1 MLRWWWSTLGAKPTG
16 SQSNW
21 RELKQE
27 PLTSSSSNTHSMEG
41 ISQFEDFLWQKR
53 TFYLVDI
60 LFLQFEW
67 IPCLFNDIE
76 GNTIKLSDYKGKYV
90 LFVNVASNCG
100 FTRQYRELQK
110 LYNDNDEKLVVV
122 GVPCNQFGGQEPGN
136 EENISIFCSEKY
148 NVTFPMTEK
157 VSVRGSN
164 QHPLYKWL
172 TSKELNGRKNS
183 SVKWNF
189 QKYLI
194 DKDGNLI
201 DYWYSLTSPTSS
213 KITNYIKWKY
223 TD

>member
-1 MLRWWWSTLGAKPTG
+1 MLKTIKLILVLIFSLF
-16 SQSNW
+16 
-21 RELKQE
+21 
-27 PLTSSSSNTHSMEG
+27 SSDFNNKKSKKAPMSIYD
-41 ISQFEDFLWQKR
+41 ISIK
-53 TFYLVDI
+53 
-60 LFLQFEW
+60 
-67 IPCLFNDIE
+67 NIE
-76 GNTIKLSDYKGKYV
+76 GSEISLSDYKGKYM

-100 FTRQYRELQK
+100 FTRQYKDLQQ
-110 LYNDNDEKLVVV
+110 LFDENSEKLVVI
-122 GVPCNQFGGQEPGN
+122 GVPCNQFGAQEPGN
-136 EENISIFCSEKY
+136 EDQISIFCSEKY

-194 DKDGNLI
+194 DKEGNLI

-213 KITNYIKWKY
+213 KITNYIK
-223 TD
+223 

>member
-1 MLRWWWSTLGAKPTG
+1 M
-16 SQSNW
+16 Q
-21 RELKQE
+21 ELYLLKVK
-27 PLTSSSSNTHSMEG
+27 LMIKTINIIIILIISIFNSDDSSNINKNTTMP
-41 ISQFEDFLWQKR
+41 I
-53 TFYLVDI
+53 YDI
-60 LFLQFEW
+60 T
-67 IPCLFNDIE
+67 INDIE

-110 LYNDNDEKLVVV
+110 LYNDNDKKLVVV

-136 EENISIFCSEKY
+136 EEKISIFCSEKY

-213 KITNYIKWKY
+213 KITNYIK
-223 TD
+223 

>member
-1 MLRWWWSTLGAKPTG
+1 MQELYLLKAKLMIKTINIIIVLII
-16 SQSNW
+16 SILNSDY
-21 RELKQE
+21 
-27 PLTSSSSNTHSMEG
+27 SSNINKNTTMP
-41 ISQFEDFLWQKR
+41 I
-53 TFYLVDI
+53 YDI
-60 LFLQFEW
+60 T
-67 IPCLFNDIE
+67 INDIK

-90 LFVNVASNCG
+90 LFVYVASNCG

-136 EENISIFCSEKY
+136 EEKISIFCSEKY

-213 KITNYIKWKY
+213 KITNYIK
-223 TD
+223 

>member
-1 MLRWWWSTLGAKPTG
+1 M
-16 SQSNW
+16 Q
-21 RELKQE
+21 ELYLLKVK
-27 PLTSSSSNTHSMEG
+27 LMIKTINIIIILIISIFNSDYSSNINKNTTMP
-41 ISQFEDFLWQKR
+41 I
-53 TFYLVDI
+53 YDI
-60 LFLQFEW
+60 T
-67 IPCLFNDIE
+67 INDIE

-110 LYNDNDEKLVVV
+110 LYNDNDKKLVVV

-136 EENISIFCSEKY
+136 EEKISIFCSEKY

-194 DKDGNLI
+194 DKEGNLI

-213 KITNYIKWKY
+213 KITNYIK
-223 TD
+223 

>member
-1 MLRWWWSTLGAKPTG
+1 MIKTINIIIILIISLLN
-16 SQSNW
+16 SDY
-21 RELKQE
+21 
-27 PLTSSSSNTHSMEG
+27 SSNINKETTMP
-41 ISQFEDFLWQKR
+41 I
-53 TFYLVDI
+53 YDI
-60 LFLQFEW
+60 T
-67 IPCLFNDIE
+67 INDIE

-100 FTRQYRELQK
+100 FTRQYKELQK
-110 LYNDNDEKLVVV
+110 LYKDNDEKLVVV

-136 EENISIFCSEKY
+136 EEKISIFCSENY

-194 DKDGNLI
+194 DKEGNLI

-213 KITNYIKWKY
+213 KITNYIK
-223 TD
+223 

>member
-1 MLRWWWSTLGAKPTG
+1 M
-16 SQSNW
+16 Q
-21 RELKQE
+21 ELYLLKVN
-27 PLTSSSSNTHSMEG
+27 LMIKTINIIIILIISLLNSDYSSNINKETTMP
-41 ISQFEDFLWQKR
+41 I
-53 TFYLVDI
+53 YDI
-60 LFLQFEW
+60 T
-67 IPCLFNDIE
+67 INDIE

-136 EENISIFCSEKY
+136 EEKISIFCSENY

-189 QKYLI
+189 QKYLV
-194 DKDGNLI
+194 DKEGNLI

-213 KITNYIKWKY
+213 KITNYIK
-223 TD
+223 

>member
-1 MLRWWWSTLGAKPTG
+1 MQVLYL
-16 SQSNW
+16 
-21 RELKQE
+21 LKVK
-27 PLTSSSSNTHSMEG
+27 LMIKTINIIIILIISIFNSDYSSNINKNTTMP
-41 ISQFEDFLWQKR
+41 I
-53 TFYLVDI
+53 YDI
-60 LFLQFEW
+60 T
-67 IPCLFNDIE
+67 INDIE

-110 LYNDNDEKLVVV
+110 LYNDNDKKLVVV

-136 EENISIFCSEKY
+136 EEKISIFCSEKY

-213 KITNYIKWKY
+213 KITNYIK
-223 TD
+223 